1 MKQNILLILI
11 CSLAFV
17 ACGGGGGNTPYS
29 GSEYLNVKD
38 IDIPGG
44 NTTATLTIQA
54 SDNCEWTITW
64 SDSWIRSITP
74 SKDRGTK
81 NVSVTVD
88 INPSSTQSRTATIIV
103 KNANGSITRS
113 VTIKQLAN
121 SEQLSVSPTSIN
133 FTTEG
138 GSQEVTVT
146 GNTHWTITGK
156 ANWLKLSREEGD
168 NNGSV
173 TVTAEPNTT
182 NSPRDAVLTFTGNN
196 GLSQPLKVTQEA
208 YETEFYVTTPANL
221 TAGAPASSVSIGIAG
236 NANWVVSSNKEWA
249 MPDVT
254 SGQGERTIEVKLT
267 DNTDKE
273 PRKAE
278 ITITATGNATSGST
292 PDKEGTHKTASY
304 TVKVTADKAYSD
316 MTPEEWAAVGID
328 YADVNYTDDF
338 ILDVRTADNYAKGHL
353 VGSTNVSVAAGP
365 IADGDAVAQALD
377 KAYGDAA
384 GKRVVIVCNSGQSL
398 AKRAMDY
405 FKTHGADMS
414 KVTYLRGGNKGIA
427 EGEYALNNG
436 IVSAADINLSKDVVV
451 DLRPADMYN
460 SGHIVASKN
469 IDVMTQFTDTEKAA
483 LDEQMAAVP
492 EDGKLVLVCIKGIGL
507 AKKATA
513 YLQSAGADMKKVTY
527 LIGGATALA
536 DSEYKSMLGVS
547 EVAAT
552 DVIVDVRPD
561 SQYVNG
567 RIEGAIECTVS
578 GAITDD
584 QKTALSKV
592 YEDNKDNNIVIVCI
606 KGVGLAKSAM
616 AYLQSIGADMTKV
629 TYLIGGFDTWK
640 AKYPVITQ

>member
-182 NSPRDAVLTFTGNN
+182 SSPRDAVLTFTGNN

-278 ITITATGNATSGST
+278 ITITATGKTPVIVSIEQAAATLPEVGTLALVEGSIGKYEASLSFSVTSVFPITACGLCYSETEKMPTTADILMPVEESTDAIKITGLSSGGTYYVRAYATSAI
-292 PDKEGTHKTASY
+292 GT
-304 TVKVTADKAYSD
+304 AYSPNVVTVT
-316 MTPEEWAAVGID
+316 TPGGD
-328 YADVNYTDDF
+328 PDRDDNP
-338 ILDVRTADNYAKGHL
+338 LPNPL
-353 VGSTNVSVAAGP
+353 
-365 IADGDAVAQALD
+365 
-377 KAYGDAA
+377 
-384 GKRVVIVCNSGQSL
+384 
-398 AKRAMDY
+398 
-405 FKTHGADMS
+405 
-414 KVTYLRGGNKGIA
+414 
-427 EGEYALNNG
+427 
-436 IVSAADINLSKDVVV
+436 
-451 DLRPADMYN
+451 
-460 SGHIVASKN
+460 
-469 IDVMTQFTDTEKAA
+469 
-483 LDEQMAAVP
+483 
-492 EDGKLVLVCIKGIGL
+492 
-507 AKKATA
+507 
-513 YLQSAGADMKKVTY
+513 
-527 LIGGATALA
+527 
-536 DSEYKSMLGVS
+536 
-547 EVAAT
+547 
-552 DVIVDVRPD
+552 
-561 SQYVNG
+561 
-567 RIEGAIECTVS
+567 
-578 GAITDD
+578 
-584 QKTALSKV
+584 
-592 YEDNKDNNIVIVCI
+592 
-606 KGVGLAKSAM
+606 
-616 AYLQSIGADMTKV
+616 
-629 TYLIGGFDTWK
+629 
-640 AKYPVITQ
+640 